1 MIGPGGR
8 RRVQGCMRRELSPV
22 SEAGDGIA
30 GLHSMIM
37 RRPNLFL
44 IGAMKSGT
52 TYLSKLLGAHPSIFM
67 CRPEEPSYFVD
78 PRQLE
83 KLWPYMWDQG
93 FWRSQ
98 EHYLRL
104 FELAGD
110 ATILGEA
117 STNYT
122 KLPLVSGVPARIKEF
137 NPNARFIYIMRDPTE
152 RTISHYWHMVRYNAE
167 YRPIL
172 SAIKADAQFLDV
184 SYYAMQLAPYLECF
198 GRDRVHVQ
206 TYEQI
211 VHNPLETMRT
221 LFGWLGVGAS
231 LADESQFDQPENV
244 TPGVVS
250 GAIGFGVLQRLRQ
263 SRPFRAITPHVPLP
277 IRRLAR
283 RLTTRDICRQSV
295 DTSEVL
301 RFLRPIQRTQTEEL
315 ARLLGREFPEWT
327 TLYGDYRQ

>member
-1 MIGPGGR
+1 
-8 RRVQGCMRRELSPV
+8 MRRELSPI
-22 SEAGDGIA
+22 SEAGDVIG

-37 RRPNLFL
+37 CRPNFFL

-52 TYLSKLLGAHPSIFM
+52 TYLNKLLGAHPSIFM

-78 PRQLE
+78 PSQLE
-83 KLWPYMWDQG
+83 QLWPYMWDQG
-93 FWRSQ
+93 FWRSR

-104 FELAGD
+104 FESAGD
-110 ATILGEA
+110 APIVGEA

-122 KLPLVSGVPARIKEF
+122 KLPLVSGVPEKIREF
-137 NPNARFIYIMRDPTE
+137 NPNAHFIYIMRDPTE

-172 SAIKADAQFLDV
+172 SAIQADAQFLDV
-184 SYYAMQLAPYLECF
+184 SHYAMQLEPYFDYF
-198 GRDRVHVQ
+198 GADRVCTL
-206 TYEQI
+206 TYEQM
-211 VHNPLETMRT
+211 VHNPVETMRR
-221 LFGWLGVGAS
+221 LFGWLGLDAS
-231 LADESQFDQPENV
+231 LADETLFDEPENV

-250 GAIGFGVLQRLRQ
+250 GATSFGLSQKLRQ
-263 SRPFRAITPHVPLP
+263 RRPFRAITPHVPLP

-315 ARLLGREFPEWT
+315 ARLLGREFPKWT